1 VPVAGGEPPATT
13 VLRFRAY
20 PVRQMVDVTLAAMAV
35 QHEDLFPGVDALIR
49 SQLSTIISELGTN
62 IVKYAGSGR
71 ILLRSLERGNT
82 AGIEVVSIDQGP
94 GIPDLDQA
102 MEDHF
107 TTGKTLGL
115 GLGSVR
121 RLATDFE
128 RQCPESG
135 GTRVRAVCWWPA
147 AASRQA
153 ESAPPAQPAAR
164 IGSRATGPSRRAS
177 HQADAP
183 GTAEGLGAE
192 DRPLLRFSTLSHNRP
207 ALGQSE
213 SGDALVVLD
222 HGNLGFRI
230 ALDGAGHGP
239 VAHGLSS
246 RAAALLR
253 QHLDE
258 QIAGLPLTSEGLVM
272 LSQAGLDSLMLET
285 ASTIHAQTRGSRGV
299 ALGMAVFDGQA
310 HRLHYLGIG
319 NTRILQLNWKGW
331 EGVNR
336 DGQLGVS
343 YRRPQ
348 VNHYPLSPGDLVVQS
363 SDGVRTSS
371 LRAMR
376 ASRPNSELSPEGIL
390 EELLSRTNFNDD
402 VSILLTQCHA

>member
-1 VPVAGGEPPATT
+1 MPVVDGEPPATT
-13 VLRFRAY
+13 VLSFRTY

-35 QHEDLFPGVDALIR
+35 QHEDLFPGVDALVR
-49 SQLSTIISELGTN
+49 SQVSTIISELGTN
-62 IVKYAGSGR
+62 IVKYAGTGR

-82 AGIEVVSIDQGP
+82 AGIEVLSIDQGP
-94 GIPDLDQA
+94 GIPNLDQA

-128 RQCPESG
+128 LHCPESG

-147 AASRQA
+147 AASHQAGSARPLRRSPRQA
-153 ESAPPAQPAAR
+153 DDA
-164 IGSRATGPSRRAS
+164 SRA
-177 HQADAP
+177 
-183 GTAEGLGAE
+183 EGHGAE
-192 DRPLLRFSTLSHNRP
+192 DRPLLKLTTLSHNRP

-239 VAHGLSS
+239 VAHDLSS

-272 LSQAGLDSLMLET
+272 LSEAGLDNLMLET

-348 VNHYPLSPGDLVVQS
+348 VHHYPLSPGDLVVQS

-376 ASRPNSELSPEGIL
+376 ASRPNSKLRPEGIL
-390 EELLSRTNFNDD
+390 AELLSRTNFNDD